1 MNTSKLGRLAGKVA
15 IVTGGA
21 SGIGEAT
28 CRLFAQEGAS
38 VMVAD
43 LAADGAA
50 RLAAEINAAGGTAD
64 SQMLDVSK
72 EAAVIALMRHVEE
85 RFGRLDVVVNS
96 AGIALRKTDVDTT
109 EEEWDKV
116 MNVNVKGTFLM
127 TKHAVPEMNKVGGG
141 AIVNIASIAANVGWA
156 GWAAYCASKGAVRAL
171 TKASAT
177 AHAGA
182 GIRVNSINPGTVR
195 TPINAEAL
203 REGAARFANG
213 TPLGRFGEPID
224 IANCCL
230 FLACDESAFI
240 VGEEIRADGGLF
252 A

>member
-1 MNTSKLGRLAGKVA
+1 MSTVRTGRLAGKVA

-28 CRLFAQEGAS
+28 CKRFAEEGAAI
-38 VMVAD
+38 MVAD
-43 LAADGAA
+43 LAADAA
-50 RLAAEINAAGGTAD
+50 AKLAAEIAASGGQAD
-64 SQMLDVSK
+64 SHQLDVSS
-72 EAAVIALMRHVEE
+72 EAAVIELMKHVNE

-96 AGIALRKTDVDTT
+96 AGIAHRKPEVETT
-109 EEEWDKV
+109 EEEWDRV

-127 TKHAVPEMNKVGGG
+127 TKHAVPEMKKAGGG

-156 GWAAYCASKGAVRAL
+156 GWAAYCASKGAVRSL
-171 TKASAT
+171 TMASAT
-177 AHAGA
+177 AHAGE
-182 GIRVNSINPGTVR
+182 GIRVNSINPGTVH
-195 TPINAEAL
+195 TPINAEAF
-203 REGAARFANG
+203 REGAERFKRT
-213 TPLGRFGEPID
+213 TPLGRFGQPID

-252 A
+252 S